1 MDRASA
7 TIQISMTFHIMSLMR
22 RKGSFTERDMLPH
35 IAMFGLDP
43 EMSRGFFQHLVHT
56 MRTTLRHD
64 NGVYTIVEEKPKTIA
79 DHMEAFRNLKGVTP
93 RA

>member
-56 MRTTLRHD
+56 MRTTLRQWRLH
-64 NGVYTIVEEKPKTIA
+64 NRGG
-79 DHMEAFRNLKGVTP
+79 EAQDDRGSHGSVS
-93 RA
+93 